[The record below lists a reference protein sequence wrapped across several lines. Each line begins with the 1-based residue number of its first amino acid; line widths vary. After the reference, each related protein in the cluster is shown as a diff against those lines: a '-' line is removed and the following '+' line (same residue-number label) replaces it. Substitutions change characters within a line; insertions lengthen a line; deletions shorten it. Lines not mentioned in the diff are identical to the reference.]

1 MRSKRPMERKLLN
14 GKSGMALGLF
24 VALFGL
30 NQLFLYDTTTT
41 YIVAIIFILL
51 GGLNAWVGFKTYR
64 HHIPYAVREAEEIAR
79 Q

>member
-51 GGLNAWVGFKTYR
+51 GGLNAWVGFKTYL